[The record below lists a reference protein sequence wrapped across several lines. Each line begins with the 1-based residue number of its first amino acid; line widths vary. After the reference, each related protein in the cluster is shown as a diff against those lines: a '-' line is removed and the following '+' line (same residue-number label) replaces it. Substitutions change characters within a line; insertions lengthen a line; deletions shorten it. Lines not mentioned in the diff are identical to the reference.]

1 MHMALPPGTAKSWR
15 SFGEILMTMMTS
27 MLPRASA
34 VVAAIALALL
44 RSPAASAETTM
55 RIGHFPNITHIQALV
70 AHGFSRQGK
79 GWFEQRLGADV
90 KIEWYIYNAG
100 PSAMEAMFAKSI
112 DVTYVGPSPA
122 INAYA
127 KSGGRE
133 VRIIAGSVNGGSAL
147 VIQGDSTLKT
157 PADFR
162 GKKIATPQF
171 GNTQDV
177 AARAWLIAGGLKI
190 TQTGGDAQVV
200 PTPNPDQ
207 LLLFRQKQL
216 DAVWAVEP
224 WISRLEQEAGGRIL
238 VDDHDAITTVL
249 VSRTDFLSSERMLVK
264 KLVAAHRELTE
275 WIKIHPDEAQR
286 MAREELDAELHAK
299 LSPELVASAWKRVAL
314 TSDVSIDAL
323 KTYVSS
329 ARSVGFLRDAPDIS
343 GLIEAP

>member
-1 MHMALPPGTAKSWR
+1 MATIAD
-15 SFGEILMTMMTS
+15 I
-27 MLPRASA
+27 LPRHMHRFWTRVGALAS
-34 VVAAIALALL
+34 AIALMSLHAL
-44 RSPAASAETTM
+44 PAMAETIL
-55 RIGHFPNITHIQALV
+55 RIGHFPNITHVQALV
-70 AHGFSRQGK
+70 AHNFSRQGK

-133 VRIIAGSVNGGSAL
+133 IRIIAGSVNGGSAL
-147 VIQGDSTLKT
+147 VIPGDSTLKT

-177 AARAWLIAGGLKI
+177 AARAWLIAGGLTI
-190 TQTGGDAQVV
+190 RQTGGDAQVV
-200 PTPNPDQ
+200 PTSNPDQ
-207 LLLFRQKQL
+207 LSLFTQKQI

-224 WISRLEQEAGGRIL
+224 WISRLEREAGGKIL
-238 VDDHDAITTVL
+238 VEDRDAITTVL
-249 VSRTDFLSSERMLVK
+249 VSRTDFLSSQRPLLK
-264 KLVAAHRELTE
+264 KLVAAHQELTE
-275 WIKIHPDEAQR
+275 WIKTNPDDAQR
-286 MAREELDAELHAK
+286 MAREELDAELRARFA
-299 LSPELVASAWKRVAL
+299 PELVASAWKRVVL
-314 TSDVSIDAL
+314 TSDVSLDAL
-323 KTYVSS
+323 RMFVSS

-343 GLIEAP
+343 GLVEAP

>member
-1 MHMALPPGTAKSWR
+1 MATIAD
-15 SFGEILMTMMTS
+15 I
-27 MLPRASA
+27 LPRHMHRFWTRVGALAS
-34 VVAAIALALL
+34 AIALMSLHAL
-44 RSPAASAETTM
+44 PAMAETIL
-55 RIGHFPNITHIQALV
+55 RIGHFQNITHVQALV
-70 AHGFSRQGK
+70 AHNFSRQGK

-133 VRIIAGSVNGGSAL
+133 IRIIAGSVNGGSAL
-147 VIQGDSTLKT
+147 VIPGDSALKT

-177 AARAWLIAGGLKI
+177 AARAWLIAGGLTI
-190 TQTGGDAQVV
+190 RQTGGDAQVV
-200 PTPNPDQ
+200 PTSNPDQ
-207 LLLFRQKQL
+207 LSLFTQKQI

-224 WISRLEQEAGGRIL
+224 WISRLEREAGGKIL
-238 VDDHDAITTVL
+238 VEDRDAITTVL
-249 VSRTDFLSSERMLVK
+249 VSRTDFLSSQRPLLK
-264 KLVAAHRELTE
+264 KLVAAHQELTE
-275 WIKIHPDEAQR
+275 WIKTNPDDAQR
-286 MAREELDAELHAK
+286 MAREELDAELRARFA
-299 LSPELVASAWKRVAL
+299 PELVASAWKRVVL
-314 TSDVSIDAL
+314 TSDVSLDAL
-323 KTYVSS
+323 RMFVSS

-343 GLIEAP
+343 GLVEAP

>member
-1 MHMALPPGTAKSWR
+1 MATMAGILPWQRPRHAARLSALLAAMAL
-15 SFGEILMTMMTS
+15 
-27 MLPRASA
+27 MLLHSRAA
-34 VVAAIALALL
+34 F
-44 RSPAASAETTM
+44 AETTL

-70 AHGFSRQGK
+70 AHSLSRQGN
-79 GWFEQRLGADV
+79 GWFEQRLGADI

-127 KSGGRE
+127 KSGGQE
-133 VRIIAGSVNGGSAL
+133 VRIVAGSVNGGSAL
-147 VIQGDSTLKT
+147 VVQGDSTLKT
-157 PADFR
+157 AEDFR

-190 TQTGGDAQVV
+190 RQTGGDAQVV
-200 PTPNPDQ
+200 PTPNADQ
-207 LLLFRQKQL
+207 LLLFRQKQI

-224 WISRLEQEAGGRIL
+224 WISRLEQEAGGKIL
-238 VDDHDAITTVL
+238 VDDRDAITTVL
-249 VSRTDFLSSERMLVK
+249 VSRTDFLTSQRTLVK

-275 WIKIHPDEAQR
+275 WIKTHPEDAQR
-286 MAREELDAELHAK
+286 MAREELDAELRAK
-299 LSPELVASAWKRVAL
+299 LSPELVASAWKRVVL
-314 TSDVSIDAL
+314 TSDVSLDAL
-323 KTYVSS
+323 KTFVSS

-343 GLIEAP
+343 GLVEAP